1 MRYIYQYIFLI
12 TIVFIGVPRFLGNF
26 TTSGLCLNIIDVHVL
41 FILFVR
47 SKEKERTEKLRQKK
61 LRELT
66 HGIW

>member
-1 MRYIYQYIFLI
+1 MRYIYKYIFLI
-12 TIVFIGVPRFLGNF
+12 TIIFVGIPRFFGDF
-26 TTSGLCLNIIDVHVL
+26 TTSGLYLNLIVVHVL

-47 SKEKERTEKLRQKK
+47 SKEKERVEELRQKK